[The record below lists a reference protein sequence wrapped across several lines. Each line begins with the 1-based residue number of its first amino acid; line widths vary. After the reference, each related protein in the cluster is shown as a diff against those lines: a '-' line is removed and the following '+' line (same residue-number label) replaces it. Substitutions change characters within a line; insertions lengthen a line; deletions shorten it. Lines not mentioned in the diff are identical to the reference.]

1 MLTEFG
7 VNGVL
12 FSSAEPATNTA
23 NVTAAR
29 SLMTTRGTKARKRHA
44 QLKRLSRTSPDGAG
58 VVRSVPRRLANRGSE
73 RVPRRGVVCPVGAV
87 AWNIPGEAVEHR
99 GQGCGVGADGGV
111 F

>member
-58 VVRSVPRRLANRGSE
+58 GR
-73 RVPRRGVVCPVGAV
+73 PVGSAEV
-87 AWNIPGEAVEHR
+87 GEP
-99 GQGCGVGADGGV
+99 GVGAGAEAGCGLPGGRGGV
-111 F
+111 EHSGRGRGTPGARVWGWC